1 MKRLLLLMLITPLIG
16 FGQSS
21 DIILNGAVSVEN
33 NQIKNIAEP
42 TDNNDAVTKD
52 YLLDMIASLQ
62 EQIDFLKQR
71 LSYGTAFDQDGNTF
85 DWIKYGTQDWAIENA
100 EVVTYRD
107 GTPIP
112 QVTDP
117 IGWSSL
123 TIGAWCY
130 YENDPSKGKLYNWYA
145 VAGIHDNDP
154 NTPNKVFAPEGWNVP
169 TKTQFTKLEN
179 HLIDNGY
186 NYDGTNT
193 DNKIAKSMA
202 SIGGW
207 GTSVE
212 LGAVG
217 NDQSTNNRSGFNAF
231 PVGTAVPEY
240 IGDPAL
246 PAFINEGYITV
257 FRALTVSG
265 DWEQDAYGLV
275 INVNLANTN
284 VAADHKNFGT
294 SVRFVREFS
303 TETTNESQTQSKT
316 NTANANGFYSRL

>member
-1 MKRLLLLMLITPLIG
+1 MKKLLLLLLIVPVLG
-16 FGQSS
+16 FGQGS
-21 DIILNGAVSVEN
+21 DIILNGIIYVQKN
-33 NQIKNIAEP
+33 PIKDLADP
-42 TDNNDAVTKD
+42 TDGKDAVTKD
-52 YLLDMIASLQ
+52 YLLDKIASLQ

-117 IGWSSL
+117 IVWSSL

-193 DNKIAKSMA
+193 DNKIAKSVA
-202 SIGGW
+202 SISGW
-207 GTSVE
+207 ETSSE
-212 LGAVG
+212 LGVVG
-217 NDQSTNNRSGFNAF
+217 NDQSSNNRSGFNII
-231 PVGTAVPEY
+231 PVGLGNPL
-240 IGDPAL
+240 D
-246 PAFINEGYITV
+246 EGANNLIFYGEGTKSV
-257 FRALTVSG
+257 LWSLTVSENVQG
-265 DWEQDAYGLV
+265 QAYGF
-275 INVNLANTN
+275 IIFNFSKNTSLAE
-284 VAADHKNFGT
+284 DSMNFGA

-303 TETTNESQTQSKT
+303 TEPTNKYQKQSIT
-316 NTANANGFYSRL
+316 NTANGFYSRL